1 VSTSREGIGT
11 AVVARAE
18 VRPLQLAVLRPGQTI
33 TPDDLVDE
41 PGAFYVAAYE
51 PLGAV
56 VGVASF
62 LAEPHPDRPEE
73 PEAWRLRGM
82 ASEPG
87 HRGEGYG
94 QAALRRGMQE
104 AAHRGGRLLW
114 CNARTVAVGF
124 YERLGFVREG
134 VEFVTGTGI
143 PHYRMHRPLP

>member
-1 VSTSREGIGT
+1 MSAPRQALRTE
-11 AVVARAE
+11 VVARAV

-41 PGAFYVAAYE
+41 PGAFYVAAYD

-62 LAEPHPDRPEE
+62 LPEPHPDRAEE
-73 PEAWRLRGM
+73 PDAWRLRGM

-87 HRGEGYG
+87 HRGQGYG
-94 QAALRRGMQE
+94 EAALLRGMKE
-104 AAHRGGRLLW
+104 SARRGGRSLW
-114 CNARTVAVGF
+114 CNARTVALGF

-134 VEFVTGTGI
+134 DEFITGMGI